1 MVRKRWYKH
10 MKKRK
15 IICISILII
24 VIMSAVGSALC
35 CNRYK
40 QPEKKVHG
48 KEESF
53 VCNGIQYTLKNIEM
67 YSFYDAMSKYNMTT
81 EDLMFGEE
89 YLDWA
94 DNKKV
99 FIGEIEINV
108 VSEDY
113 KYDINSILG
122 YNECFVSSSHE
133 YDFERKLN
141 EKGYKSFE
149 LKKGDKKTIYVAY
162 SLIDYAFFE
171 KTWNDISEK
180 DVSIYVYDT
189 QNCEY
194 HFMNIDGI
202 MP

>member
-1 MVRKRWYKH
+1 MV
-10 MKKRK
+10 KRK
-15 IICISILII
+15 IICISILVII
-24 VIMSAVGSALC
+24 IMSIIGSMIS

-40 QPEKKVHG
+40 QPEKKVYG

-67 YSFYDAMSKYNMTT
+67 YTFYDAMSKYGMTT
-81 EDLMFGEE
+81 EDLMMGEE
-89 YLDWA
+89 YMEWA

-113 KYDINSILG
+113 EYDINSILG

-171 KTWNDISEK
+171 KTWNVISAK

>member
-1 MVRKRWYKH
+1 

-15 IICISILII
+15 IICISILILI
-24 VIMSAVGSALC
+24 IAVMSIVGSVLC

-40 QPEKKVHG
+40 QPEKMVHG

-53 VCNGIQYTLKNIEM
+53 ICNGIQYTLKNIEL

-89 YLDWA
+89 YLEWA

-99 FIGEIEINV
+99 FIGEIEFTV
-108 VSEDY
+108 ASEDY
-113 KYDINSILG
+113 EYDINSILG

-162 SLIDYAFFE
+162 SLIDYAFLE
-171 KTWNDISEK
+171 KTWNTMSAK
-180 DVSIYVYDT
+180 DVSIYVYDN

>member
-1 MVRKRWYKH
+1 MI
-10 MKKRK
+10 KRK
-15 IICISILII
+15 IICISMLIMVILATI
-24 VIMSAVGSALC
+24 GSVLC

-40 QPEKKVHG
+40 QPGKKAHS

-67 YSFYDAMSKYNMTT
+67 YSFYDAMSKYGMTV
-81 EDLMFGEE
+81 EDFMAGESYME
-89 YLDWA
+89 WA

-99 FIGEIEINV
+99 FIGEIEFTV

-113 KYDINSILG
+113 EYYINDILG

-141 EKGYKSFE
+141 EEGYKSFE

-162 SLIDYAFFE
+162 PLIDYAFLE
-171 KTWNDISEK
+171 KTWNTISAK

-194 HFMNIDGI
+194 HFMNIDGV

>member
-1 MVRKRWYKH
+1 

-67 YSFYDAMSKYNMTT
+67 YSFYDAMSKYGMTV
-81 EDLMFGEE
+81 EDFMAGESYME
-89 YLDWA
+89 WA

-99 FIGEIEINV
+99 FIGEIEFTV
-108 VSEDY
+108 VSEDFEY
-113 KYDINSILG
+113 EMGYILG
-122 YNECFVSSSHE
+122 YNECFISSSHE

-141 EKGYKSFE
+141 EKGYKNLE

-162 SLIDYAFFE
+162 SLVDYAFLE
-171 KTWNDISEK
+171 KTWDAISAKDI
-180 DVSIYVYDT
+180 SIYVYDT
-189 QNCEY
+189 QKCEY